1 METCEPRQVRK
12 EATVSRQIHVPQG
25 SLARANCPGN
35 ACSFDSS
42 QGARPINIK
51 KRSENNSM
59 SYVALYRKWRP
70 QIFEDVVEQEH
81 VVNTLKQAVS
91 TDRIAHAYLFCGT
104 RGTGKTSIAHIFSRA
119 INCLA
124 PVQGNPCN
132 KCEICKGILSGSIM
146 DVIEIDAASNN
157 SVDDV
162 RQIRDEV
169 IYSPSKAKFKVYI
182 IDEVHMLSSGAF
194 NALLKTLEEPPQNVV
209 FILATTEP
217 HKLPATILSR
227 CQRYDFKRITKK
239 SIAERLKHIAD
250 SSGVQLSP
258 DALNLLARLSDGAMR
273 DAISLLDQCIATG
286 KTVINYDDVLLIVG
300 IVKDTLLVNT
310 VDTIIEGSV
319 SKVLSLIENI
329 VMEGKEI
336 PQFVSDL
343 TEYYRNL
350 LVCKTVDNPLEI
362 LQVSEEMLKD
372 LKRQADILDQNE
384 ILCSIRDLS
393 YLESILKWSP
403 HPRIFTEIAL
413 IKLCKKEFKTYSDN
427 LQEKIAVL
435 EKKISTGYAALKP
448 LDSSTNLDAG
458 HIASNADMQRN
469 NENSKANAQTIN
481 KTRSNPKTS
490 SNSSAESL
498 KLFAKWQDVVN
509 DVKNEGRMALF
520 AYLSTSKAYI
530 SGEQLLV
537 ALQSKLACVQVQ
549 KSENSEILETL
560 VQKHCGQK
568 YRIKCVCEA
577 DNFSTSESNKDY
589 TENKL
594 MDIAKKS
601 GIPLSVLDE

>member
-124 PVQGNPCN
+124 PVEGNPCN

-343 TEYYRNL
+343 IEYYRNL
-350 LVCKTVDNPLEI
+350 LVCKTVENPLEI

-481 KTRSNPKTS
+481 KPRSHPKTS
-490 SNSSAESL
+490 PNPSAESL
-498 KLFAKWQDVVN
+498 KLFAKWQNVVN

-549 KSENSEILETL
+549 KAENSEIIETL

-577 DNFSTSESNKDY
+577 DNFSTSESKKDY

-594 MDIAKKS
+594 MDIAEKS